1 MGNEIS
7 INKIGYEDVQYAI
20 NNNFIIINTLSSIKQ
35 SCLIKNTINTND
47 EETTINQLI
56 NDVNSNITIIIY
68 GENSLDKSPIEKCK
82 KLIQYGFSN
91 IHIYVGGLFEWM
103 LLQDIYGCDNFP
115 TTSNELDILKFRA
128 ISTLNKKYLK

>member
-128 ISTLNKKYLK
+128 ISTFNKKYLK

>member
-20 NNNFIIINTLSSIKQ
+20 NNNYIIINTLSSVKQ
-35 SCLIKNTINTND
+35 GCLIKNTINTND
-47 EETTINQLI
+47 EETIINQLI
-56 NDVNSNITIIIY
+56 NDVNSNIYIIIY
-68 GENSLDKSPIEKCK
+68 GENSLDITPIDKCK

-103 LLQDIYGCDNFP
+103 LLQDIYGNDNFP
-115 TTSNELDILKFRA
+115 TTSKDLDILKFRT
-128 ISTLNKKYLK
+128 ISKFNKKFLK